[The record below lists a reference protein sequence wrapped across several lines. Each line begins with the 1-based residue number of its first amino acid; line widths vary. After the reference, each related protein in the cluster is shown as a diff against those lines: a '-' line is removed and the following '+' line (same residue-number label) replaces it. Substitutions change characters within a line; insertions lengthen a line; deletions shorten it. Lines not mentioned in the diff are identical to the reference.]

1 MSNEIAA
8 SVPALDLKITD
19 LMSIPHPEHF
29 KLHLSSASEDEH
41 PLNAYVRDRAIWRG
55 WNEWRGSRNDWTRRY
70 IFSFIDF
77 HPIAN
82 SYLFGGVFEVTE
94 RHADRYEIREVE
106 EFRKWEGRL
115 ICKFHRYQGMM
126 GRAFYLENFLDQFT
140 VHQVL
145 PERYDGESF
154 CGYENINH
162 HFSEL
167 KPLLQAEKADWKA
180 SLRAVK
186 GVYLIMDT
194 ATGKSYVGSA
204 YGEHGIWSR
213 LNTYIYTGHGW
224 NDDLVRTIREK
235 GADYAQHHFK
245 FSVLEIF
252 TFNTA
257 DEIILER
264 ESHWKRVML
273 SRQFGYNKN

>member
-1 MSNEIAA
+1 MSTTE
-8 SVPALDLKITD
+8 LKLTE
-19 LMSIPHPEHF
+19 LLTIPNPDQF
-29 KLHLSSASEDEH
+29 KLHLSAPSEDEH
-41 PLNAYVRDRAIWRG
+41 PLNAYVRDRDAWHG
-55 WNEWRGSRNDWTRRY
+55 WNRWRDPRKNDWTRPY
-70 IFSFIDF
+70 IFSFIEF
-77 HPIAN
+77 YPVAGT
-82 SYLFGGVFEVTE
+82 YLFGGAFEVLE
-94 RHADRYEIREVE
+94 RRSDGYEIQELE
-106 EFRKWEGRL
+106 EYAKWEGRL
-115 ICKFHRYQGMM
+115 VCSFYRYQGMR
-126 GRAFYLENFLDQFT
+126 GRAFYLENYLDQFT

-145 PERYDGESF
+145 PHRYDGESF

-162 HFSEL
+162 RFSEL

-180 SLRAVK
+180 SLKAVK

-204 YGEHGIWSR
+204 YGGHGIWSR
-213 LNTYIYTGHGW
+213 LQCYIHTGHGW
-224 NDDLVRTIREK
+224 NDDLVRTIKEK
-235 GADYAQHHFK
+235 GDDYAERNFK

-257 DEIILER
+257 DELILAR